1 MNLEISRRD
10 GRCHNANQNLVGTAD
25 SRNRPLEEAERNCS
39 SGLTSRQADGKA
51 DRRSDKR
58 TGGCNNASQNLT
70 KPFLRSQN
78 NFRHIVLLLFLSL
91 LPDFTHMSSSN
102 LSTSG
107 PPLLIMVKARMLLTS
122 PVGMRGDRAKCAY
135 RKRETL
141 GRIWRDIRI
150 HYLHLRKFVIKPTRH
165 FVP

>member
-78 NFRHIVLLLFLSL
+78 NFNHIVLLFSSL

-107 PPLLIMVKARMLLTS
+107 PPLLMMVKARMLLTS
-122 PVGMRGDRAKCAY
+122 PVGMRDDRAKCAF

-141 GRIWRDIRI
+141 ERNWGGDIRI
-150 HYLHLRKFVIKPTRH
+150 DYLPLRKFVI
-165 FVP
+165 